1 MSSMKQFKVVEMVGK
16 GSFASVYKVIR
27 KSDNKVYAL
36 KRVKMNKMSKKEISD
51 ALNEVRFLA
60 SIRHQNIVGFYE
72 AFVENNESELCIIME
87 YCGCG
92 DLAQKVERYKRRRQY
107 MNEQVIWIYIIQ
119 VLRALQLLHGKGI
132 CHRDLKAANTFLA
145 EDGSVK
151 IGDMNVSKQLK
162 YGPLNTQ
169 IGTPYYMSPEIWSN
183 RPYDEKCDI
192 WSVGCMIYELASL
205 RPPFL
210 GDSFPALK
218 RAVLAGRYPALPRVY
233 SEALTRVI
241 AAMLQLQPRDRPNAQ
256 QLLAMPEIA
265 SRLNLAGPDCDSAP
279 TPTGT
284 EGQNQ
289 NVLRTIKVPQVL
301 SRLNDVLPK
310 PCYPVEPP
318 AAPRS
323 LASNA
328 AVKPPLPPIPGDV
341 QPSSNKE
348 NANPSRSDVPVS
360 RIPQPPAEPGLV
372 PQPPPPAPSQQP
384 SRPPHRLMYQ
394 HRYR

>member
-1 MSSMKQFKVVEMVGK
+1 
-16 GSFASVYKVIR
+16 
-27 KSDNKVYAL
+27 
-36 KRVKMNKMSKKEISD
+36 MNKMSKKEISD

-169 IGTPYYMSPEIWSN
+169 IGTPYYMYDRDFVSCSLSLSDDFLTNFRSPEIWSN

-265 SRLNLAGPDCDSAP
+265 SRLNLAGK
-279 TPTGT
+279 
-284 EGQNQ
+284 
-289 NVLRTIKVPQVL
+289 L
-301 SRLNDVLPK
+301 
-310 PCYPVEPP
+310 
-318 AAPRS
+318 
-323 LASNA
+323 
-328 AVKPPLPPIPGDV
+328 
-341 QPSSNKE
+341 
-348 NANPSRSDVPVS
+348 
-360 RIPQPPAEPGLV
+360 
-372 PQPPPPAPSQQP
+372 
-384 SRPPHRLMYQ
+384 
-394 HRYR
+394 